1 MKKAPYKK
9 SLLLAALTTA
19 LFACE
24 QQATAQTVNEADRHE
39 IVTKLADKLVD
50 VYPFPEISAKYSEA
64 LKKAEAAGR
73 YNNISEDELASRLT
87 ADLNKAHKDVHLR
100 VMRNEQVY
108 KSMTEPRTE
117 GGHNREDD
125 SERRSNYGFTKV
137 EIDGATSTAYINAP
151 GPFYGSTEAF
161 EMATASMN
169 MAAYSNYV
177 IIDIRNNPG
186 GTGQMGRFLS
196 SYFYNAGQEQFYL
209 NGFYKDRKQDEQ
221 EWTYA
226 YVPGKRMPDAKV
238 YLLVGRGTGSASEG
252 FAYAMQK
259 LHRATIVGD
268 TTAGAGIAGT
278 YVALKNNL
286 IVFTPFKMV
295 VGPGSN
301 VGWEGTGVIPDVNTG
316 KTDALLAARKLI
328 LEDIVK
334 NGKDSVTREAAQWV
348 VDNSNMAASKPINVK
363 SKYSELVGKY
373 ANNVSIAAAKG
384 GLVFKRNEPGKPA
397 ESYALQEVKPD
408 VLVVNGLNANIAPNS
423 SRIYVNRNSAGKVES
438 ILRKTM
444 MANGTI
450 YVAPQP
456 LKKQ

>member
-1 MKKAPYKK
+1 MKT
-9 SLLLAALTTA
+9 SLKIKIAIAASAIIGLT
-19 LFACE
+19 
-24 QQATAQTVNEADRHE
+24 QQVQAQTQTVNDADRHE

-64 LKKAEAAGR
+64 LKKAEATGR
-73 YNNISEDELASRLT
+73 YNNLSEDELASRLT
-87 ADLNKAHKDVHLR
+87 DDLNKAHKDVHLR

-108 KSMTEPRTE
+108 KSMTEPQT
-117 GGHNREDD
+117 GGGNHREDD
-125 SERRSNYGFTKV
+125 SERRANYGFKKV
-137 EIDGATSTAYINAP
+137 EIDGATSTAYIDAP
-151 GPFYGSTEAF
+151 GPFYGSKEAF
-161 EMATASMN
+161 EMAAAAMN
-169 MAAYSNYV
+169 MAAYSKYIV
-177 IIDIRNNPG
+177 IDIRHNPG

-196 SYFYNAGQEQFYL
+196 SYFYNAGHEQFYL

-226 YVPGKRMPDAKV
+226 YVPGRRNPDAKV

-259 LHRATIVGD
+259 LNRATIVGD

-316 KTDALLAARKLI
+316 KADALLAARKLI

-334 NGKDSVTREAAQWV
+334 TGKDSITRESAQWV
-348 VDNSNMAASKPINVK
+348 IDNSNMAANKPVNIK
-363 SKYSELVGKY
+363 SKYGELIGKY
-373 ANNVSIAAAKG
+373 PNNVSIAAAKN
-384 GLVFKRNEPGKPA
+384 GLVYKYSVPGKPV
-397 ESYALQEVKPD
+397 ETFTLQEVKPD
-408 VLVVNGLNANIAPNS
+408 VLVINGLNVNIAPNS
-423 SRIYVNRNSAGKVES
+423 SRLYVNRNAAGKVES
-438 ILRKTM
+438 FTRKTM

-450 YVAPQP
+450 YIAPQP
-456 LKKQ
+456 FKKQ